1 MWTEEF
7 PYYNASKA
15 LRWSK
20 NFVYI
25 NNSINFDGGLEA
37 LSGSEYDI
45 ATDTK
50 SFHTSAGYISTVKVG
65 MHGLLN
71 FVQFSIK
78 KCSRL
83 IERHYCLLP
92 FLSFIHLYLHLE

>member
-1 MWTEEF
+1 VWTEEF

-25 NNSINFDGGLEA
+25 NNSIIFDGGLEA

-50 SFHTSAGYISTVKVG
+50 RFHTSTEYISTVKVG
-65 MHGLLN
+65 MHVLLN
-71 FVQFSIK
+71 FVQFSFK
-78 KCSRL
+78 KFSRPFK
-83 IERHYCLLP
+83 RHYYLL